1 MRLTLC
7 TTGARGVSCAAG
19 TTTPAGYSGAWAAEP
34 NSDDFQKYVQRTLQV
49 LETSSMKFC
58 HILTANGM

>member
-1 MRLTLC
+1 MRLRS
-7 TTGARGVSCAAG
+7 ARLAPAGSAAQPAQPPPPD
-19 TTTPAGYSGAWAAEP
+19 TPAPGQQSH
-34 NSDDFQKYVQRTLQV
+34 SDDFQKYVQRTLQV